1 MITDSQLNGYS
12 ERFLNFVNSSSE
24 SNVITLQV
32 IASMVRSDHMIQ
44 LFLSKLNLY
53 DIVRVIYYTYF
64 LSKGYKQDDIFILL
78 DKIYIYTINDYDDK
92 EYIDLEC
99 SECYG
104 DGYVEC
110 DRCDGSGNDECRHCD
125 GEGSVDCDSCG
136 GEGTEECGYCDG
148 EGSETEEDDEGDEVE
163 VECVHCDGKGTERCG
178 NCNGSRNF
186 ECSSCNGSGNESC
199 YHCEGSGSEGCE
211 SCDGAGQVQ
220 SDEEY
225 YIDISISY
233 NVTLDSSILRF
244 EDKPME
250 NDDFEN
256 DVEYNFYLKFIRTQ
270 KDVLVSD
277 IDSEYDTD
285 DWDRVVVVSD
295 VIELTDS
302 NSENFR
308 DAKFF

>member
-32 IASMVRSDHMIQ
+32 IASMVRTDHMIQ

-64 LSKGYKQDDIFILL
+64 LSNGYKQDDIFILL

-110 DRCDGSGNDECRHCD
+110 DRCDGSGSDECRYCD
-125 GEGSVDCDSCG
+125 GEGAVDCDSCG

-163 VECVHCDGKGTERCG
+163 VECVHCDGKGTERCR

-186 ECSSCNGSGNESC
+186 ECSFCNGSGNESC

-211 SCDGAGQVQ
+211 SCDGVGQVQ